1 MFEHLLRNIRVAAK
15 SVFFHYRQYL
25 CFFCA
30 VFAVQL
36 LYGIVTMAYDN
47 NENIEYR
54 HILEEYNYHLLLKN
68 LNIEQYTY
76 LINGG
81 GAVFSSDKVYEI
93 VEVIELDEPGSYNRK
108 YDFYLRFTG
117 EDLNANYERFKER
130 FGQELAGMS
139 EEGLHYTK
147 TPILNFGTNR
157 INNTAAY
164 LGVSLLLTLLSV
176 FLVTALYHIRINHY
190 KFTYG
195 IYMTFGADFKKLF
208 ETSFWEMMTV
218 SVVMLPFSSIISV
231 ITDLILFRLHGEE
244 FIFRPAAIFKI
255 LLFSLIVSAF
265 AVIYPIWRISR
276 RHPMSLII
284 AEDNSNLIISPRMSF
299 EMYGTSFPLKYEI
312 FGLWRFRKYY
322 VQLFATAVI
331 FAALF
336 VCSAVWAQFYT
347 QRLNFE
353 EPQFIASFADTEYIN
368 SYSGEMSEEIYSI
381 DGVTRINKEQIT
393 LASETKS
400 HILVSASDTSLFSNL
415 VVYNTAAGDNIS
427 DEISDTKNLYA
438 SNDIAYLPCDAEVIG
453 LLQDYQHIGDLSSL
467 LKSEHTVIISDSI
480 NNSRVFKLKS
490 GDKIRVA
497 VFTDKIR
504 DADAMVSGHE
514 LLKNELR
521 FYQYTYYEF
530 TVGAVLKNNPTYEYA
545 ALYMS
550 DTDYTMITGNS
561 VEYKT
566 AEIYADRLLTP
577 DKIRNIEN
585 ALREWTDLYGNISIT
600 NTHAAN
606 DYMIEYG
613 KSTAPQLA
621 FIGIIILFISPLI
634 WFFSQVIFYLKRENE
649 LYVLEMLGALRSDIK
664 RIYIIDG
671 IFTGVASSIIYI
683 LFSITGTGGMYK
695 LMNVVITRFSQDFS
709 VHYMFG
715 IPVLPFI
722 TGLLLTAACGF
733 LSAYLPYM
741 FYIKKRAG
749 SAVSE
754 EILSPGGG
762 L

>member
-1 MFEHLLRNIRVAAK
+1 MVEHLLRNIRLASK

-36 LYGIVTMAYDN
+36 LYGIITVAYDN

-68 LNIEQYTY
+68 LNIDQYTY

-81 GAVFSSDKVYEI
+81 GAVFTSDKVYEI
-93 VEVIELDEPGSYNRK
+93 VEITELDEPGSYNRK

-117 EDLNANYERFKER
+117 EDLTANYERFKER

-139 EEGLHYTK
+139 EDGLHYTT
-147 TPILNFGTNR
+147 TPILNFANNR

-164 LGVSLLLTLLSV
+164 LGVSLLITLLSV
-176 FLVTALYHIRINHY
+176 FLVTALYNIRINHY

-218 SVVMLPFSSIISV
+218 SVVMLPFSSVISA
-231 ITDLILFRLHGEE
+231 ITDLIIFRLHGEE
-244 FIFRPAAIFKI
+244 FIFRPTAIFKI
-255 LLFSLIVSAF
+255 IIFSLIVSAF

-299 EMYGTSFPLKYEI
+299 EMYGTSFPFKYEI

-322 VQLFATAVI
+322 VRLFATAVI

-336 VCSAVWAQFYT
+336 VCSAVWEQFYT
-347 QRLNFE
+347 LSLNFE
-353 EPQFIASFADTEYIN
+353 EPQFIASFKDTEYIN
-368 SYSGEMSEEIYSI
+368 SYGGEMSDEIYSI
-381 DGVTRINKEQIT
+381 DGVTCINKEQIT
-393 LASETKS
+393 LASEIKS
-400 HILVSASDTSLFSNL
+400 HILVSASDTTLFSNL
-415 VVYNTAAGDNIS
+415 VVYNTAAGDNVS
-427 DEISDTKNLYA
+427 DEISDTKNLCA
-438 SNDIAYLPCDAEVIG
+438 ANDIAYLPCDAEVIG
-453 LLQDYQHIGDLSSL
+453 LLQDYKYTGDLSSL
-467 LKSEHTVIISDSI
+467 LNSEHTVIISDSI
-480 NNSRVFKLKS
+480 NNSRVFKLKP
-490 GDKIRVA
+490 GDKIRAA
-497 VFTDKIR
+497 VFADKIR
-504 DADAMVSGHE
+504 DADTLVSGHE
-514 LLKNELR
+514 LLKSELR
-521 FYQYTYYEF
+521 FYQYKYYEF

-545 ALYMS
+545 SLYMS
-550 DTDYTMITGNS
+550 DTDYTMITGNA
-561 VEYKT
+561 VAYKT
-566 AEIYADRLLTP
+566 AEIYADRSLSP
-577 DKIRNIEN
+577 DKIRNIED
-585 ALREWTDLYGNISIT
+585 ALREWTVLYGNISIT
-600 NTHAAN
+600 NTHATN
-606 DYMIEYG
+606 DYIIEYG
-613 KSTAPQLA
+613 KSTAPQLT
-621 FIGIIILFISPLI
+621 FIGMIILFISPLI

-649 LYVLEMLGALRSDIK
+649 FYVIEMLGALRSDVR

-671 IFTGVASSIIYI
+671 IFAAGASSIIYI
-683 LFSITGTGGMYK
+683 FFSFAGTGGMYK
-695 LMNVVITRFSQDFS
+695 LMNTVITRFSQDFS
-709 VHYMFG
+709 VRYMFG
-715 IPVLPFI
+715 IPVLSFI
-722 TGLLLTAACGF
+722 TGLLLTAVCGF

-741 FYIKKRAG
+741 FYIKKRAV

-754 EILSPGGG
+754 EIMNQDGG